1 MKRISL
7 LLGSALLSLLL
18 PTATAVTAAPLKTW
32 LVQADGR
39 ATTTSHDGVVQAL
52 RQTVVAAQVAGAIVQ
67 IEVKVGDRVK
77 AGQVLMRIDARA
89 ATQAAEVSEAQ
100 AQAARAQGQL
110 AAREFERQQALFKQ
124 NYISRAALEQA
135 EAQHKASQAQVQAQL
150 AQWSQARTQSG
161 FNIVRSPY
169 AGVLAELPVA
179 LGDMAL
185 PGRPLASVYDP
196 SALRVSA
203 HLPQTLAAALMN
215 GSTAVQVEIPD
226 LGPATPQLATGRI
239 QIMPTSDA
247 ASHTQELRIDLV
259 APPSGVVPGMF
270 ARVWLPSNAANITPS
285 ANKLSVPRAAIVQ
298 RAELSA
304 VYVLDPK
311 GRPLLRLVRLG
322 AQRGELVEVLSGL
335 VSGERVALEPQAA
348 ALSKD

>member
-1 MKRISL
+1 MKRISLAL
-7 LLGSALLSLLL
+7 LLGSALLLLS
-18 PTATAVTAAPLKTW
+18 AAATAAPLKIW
-32 LVQADGR
+32 LVQANGQT
-39 ATTTSHDGVVQAL
+39 AASSHDGVVQAL
-52 RQTVVAAQVAGAIVQ
+52 RQTVVAAQVAGAIQQ

-89 ATQAAEVSEAQ
+89 ANQAAEVSEAQ

-110 AAREFERQQALFKQ
+110 AAREFERQQQLFKQ

-215 GSTAVQVEIPD
+215 STAGVQIEIPA
-226 LGPATPQLATGRI
+226 LGAQSPTLATGRV

-259 APPSGVVPGMF
+259 APPAGVVPGMF
-270 ARVWLPSNAANITPS
+270 ARVWLPMNQASTANAG
-285 ANKLSVPRAAIVQ
+285 KLSVPRSAIVQ

-311 GRPLLRLVRLG
+311 GRPLLRLLRLG
-322 AQRGELVEVLSGL
+322 AQRGEMVEVLSGL

-348 ALSKD
+348 ALSKE

>member
-1 MKRISL
+1 MKRISLAL
-7 LLGSALLSLLL
+7 LLGSALLLLAPLL
-18 PTATAVTAAPLKTW
+18 PAAATAAPLKTW
-32 LVQADGR
+32 LVQADGT
-39 ATTTSHDGVVQAL
+39 AAATSHDGVVEAL
-52 RQTVVAAQVAGAIVQ
+52 RQTVVAAQVAGAIQQ

-89 ATQAAEVSEAQ
+89 ANQAAEVSEAQ

-110 AAREFERQQALFKQ
+110 AAREFERQQQLFKQ

-196 SALRVSA
+196 AALRVSA
-203 HLPQTLAAALMN
+203 HLPQTLAAALMHSPA
-215 GSTAVQVEIPD
+215 GVQVEIPD
-226 LGPATPQLATGRI
+226 LGATTPRLATGRV
-239 QIMPTSDA
+239 QIMPTGDA

-270 ARVWLPSNAANITPS
+270 ARVWLPTSMGNS
-285 ANKLSVPRAAIVQ
+285 AGKLRVPRAAIVQ

-322 AQRGELVEVLSGL
+322 AQRGEMVEVLSGL
-335 VSGERVALEPQAA
+335 VSGERVALEPLMA
-348 ALSKD
+348 ALPR

>member
-1 MKRISL
+1 MKRISLAL
-7 LLGSALLSLLL
+7 LLGSALLSMLL
-18 PTATAVTAAPLKTW
+18 PAAATAAPLKTW
-32 LVQADGR
+32 LVQAEGT
-39 ATTTSHDGVVQAL
+39 AAASSHEGVVQAL
-52 RQTVVAAQVAGAIVQ
+52 RQTVVAAQVAGAIQQ
-67 IEVKVGDRVK
+67 IEVKVGDRVR

-89 ATQAAEVSEAQ
+89 ANQAAEVSEAQ

-110 AAREFERQQALFKQ
+110 AAREFERQQQLFKQ

-169 AGVLAELPVA
+169 DGVLAELPVA

-196 SALRVSA
+196 QALRVST

-215 GSTAVQVEIPD
+215 SPAGVQIEIPA
-226 LGPATPQLATGRI
+226 LGAATPKLTTGRV
-239 QIMPTSDA
+239 QIMPTGDA

-270 ARVWLPSNAANITPS
+270 ARVWLPMNPASTTNAG
-285 ANKLSVPRAAIVQ
+285 KLSVPRSAIVQ

-322 AQRGELVEVLSGL
+322 AQRGEMVEVLSGL
-335 VSGERVALEPQAA
+335 VVGERVALEPQVA
-348 ALSKD
+348 ALSKG